1 MISTIRRGDRPR
13 WSRWLNF
20 LHRHGDRGLGELRQ
34 TIFQEV
40 VRLRIHREGVDLP
53 RSGQAA
59 HCLPDP
65 RPGSGRG
72 KKDLDLFAGGGVDR
86 LQVHGDQQG

>member
-1 MISTIRRGDRPR
+1 MISTKWRGDWPR
-13 WSRWLNF
+13 WPGSLDF
-20 LHRHGDRGLGELRQ
+20 LHRHRGLGELRQ
-34 TIFQEV
+34 TIFQKV

-65 RPGSGRG
+65 RPGSDRG
-72 KKDLDLFAGGGVDR
+72 KKNLDFFACGGVDR
-86 LQVHGDQQG
+86 LQVHRDQ

>member
-1 MISTIRRGDRPR
+1 
-13 WSRWLNF
+13 
-20 LHRHGDRGLGELRQ
+20 
-34 TIFQEV
+34 
-40 VRLRIHREGVDLP
+40 LRIHREGVDLL